1 MSQQVEKYKV
11 ASSLSSSKNLRIDRG
26 QFAFNEDP
34 WEQIYFL
41 VSAPIL
47 LSQIGKKEEDG
58 GVRTTPFWLIHQYSS
73 SHDEMSRFEDGKK
86 KQRDNSV
93 FLLKKPIGQY
103 STITNL
109 YESFANHGY
118 TVELQFFVNAQQI
131 PLFSSRC
138 LLSHCLP
145 SSSDMFSSFSF
156 ISTDESEEKSGHN
169 LAMVVGKTW
178 ATSKITRP
186 HSMMKFGYYRE
197 MRRPPPPPL

>member
-1 MSQQVEKYKV
+1 MKYKV

-73 SHDEMSRFEDGKK
+73 YDEMSRFEDGKK

-103 STITNL
+103 
-109 YESFANHGY
+109 
-118 TVELQFFVNAQQI
+118 
-131 PLFSSRC
+131 
-138 LLSHCLP
+138 
-145 SSSDMFSSFSF
+145 
-156 ISTDESEEKSGHN
+156 
-169 LAMVVGKTW
+169 
-178 ATSKITRP
+178 
-186 HSMMKFGYYRE
+186 
-197 MRRPPPPPL
+197 